1 MSSTDSRTISADK
14 VVLIGGLFLLVWL
27 VFAFTTRKPETA
39 PSVAPVAVESKLHAV
54 GLADNVDWE
63 GMPELFAVWSEHA
76 GWKDGKAQFAYW
88 DQGYRSYSYFFEATR
103 VNGKV
108 WFRSLPEPEFIE
120 GSGSSFALIY
130 VSDPETCM
138 VADTDLKTESP
149 EHPFLFFKPM
159 KPQRPGPWIANPR
172 ESGHVSTEKPWVKV
186 DVRSMPVDLPKPE
199 LKASTPV
206 GR

>member
-1 MSSTDSRTISADK
+1 
-14 VVLIGGLFLLVWL
+14 L
-27 VFAFTTRKPETA
+27 AFTFTQHQPDPA
-39 PSVAPVAVESKLHAV
+39 PSVAPVVVESKLHAV

-108 WFRSLPEPEFIE
+108 RFRSIPEPEFIE

-138 VADTDLKTESP
+138 VADTDLKAESP

-159 KPQRPGPWIANPR
+159 PVQWSVSRIGNPLEHER
-172 ESGHVSTEKPWVKV
+172 VPTDKSRLKV
-186 DVRSMPVDLPKPE
+186 DIRSMPVDLPKPE
-199 LKASTPV
+199 LKAFTPV
-206 GR
+206 SH